1 VFDLDTYAAGLAAS
15 LGMAVGAWL
24 LSIPMRNVSIVD
36 SLWSLS
42 FVLMTLVYILLAP
55 AAGDRA
61 LLTLFL
67 VGVWAVRLSAYIT
80 QRNWGKPEDRRYQA
94 IRRENEPGFWL
105 KSLYVAFG
113 LQAILAWI
121 ISLPL
126 LTAVVTPTPIGWLDY
141 TAVALWLIG
150 LVFEAVADA
159 QLAAF
164 KTRPES
170 QGRVMDRGLWRYS
183 RHPNYFGEACIWWGL
198 WLLAAASGAWW
209 TIISPLLMTLL
220 LLRVSGVTLL
230 ERDIV
235 DRRPGYREYAART
248 NVFVP
253 GPPRT

>member
-24 LSIPMRNVSIVD
+24 VSIPMRNVSIVD

-105 KSLYVAFG
+105 KSLYVVFG

-164 KTRPES
+164 KARPES

>member
-24 LSIPMRNVSIVD
+24 VSIPMRNVSIVD
-36 SLWSLS
+36 SLWSLL
-42 FVLMTLVYILLAP
+42 FVLMTLVYVLLTP
-55 AAGDRA
+55 AAGGRA

-67 VGVWAVRLSAYIT
+67 VGVWAVRLSAYLT
-80 QRNWGKPEDRRYQA
+80 QRNWGQPEDRRYQA

-105 KSLYVAFG
+105 KSLYVVFG

-126 LTAVVTPTPIGWLDY
+126 MSAVVTATPIGWLDY
-141 TAVALWLIG
+141 TAVGVWFIG

-164 KTRPES
+164 KARPES
-170 QGRVMDRGLWRYS
+170 RGRVMDRGLWRYS
-183 RHPNYFGEACIWWGL
+183 RHPNYFGEACVWWGL

-209 TIISPLLMTLL
+209 TVISPLLMTLL
-220 LLRVSGVTLL
+220 LLQVSGVTLL
-230 ERDIV
+230 ERNIV

-248 NVFVP
+248 NAFVP
-253 GPPRT
+253 GPPRA

>member
-24 LSIPMRNVSIVD
+24 VSIPMRNVSIAD
-36 SLWSLS
+36 SLWSLL
-42 FVLMTLVYILLAP
+42 FVLMTLVYVLVAP

-67 VGVWAVRLSAYIT
+67 VGVWAVRLSAYLT
-80 QRNWGKPEDRRYQA
+80 QRNWGQPEDRRYQA

-105 KSLYVAFG
+105 KSLYMVFG

-126 LTAVVTPTPIGWLDY
+126 MTAVVTPTPLGWLDY
-141 TAVALWLIG
+141 TAVGLWLIG
-150 LVFEAVADA
+150 LAFEAVADA

-164 KTRPES
+164 KTCPES
-170 QGRVMDRGLWRYS
+170 QGRVMDGGLWRYS
-183 RHPNYFGEACIWWGL
+183 RHPNYFGEACVWWGL

-230 ERDIV
+230 EGDIV

-248 NVFVP
+248 NTFVP

>member
-24 LSIPMRNVSIVD
+24 VSIPMRNVSIAD
-36 SLWSLS
+36 SLWSLL
-42 FVLMTLVYILLAP
+42 FVLMTLVYVLVAP

-67 VGVWAVRLSAYIT
+67 VGVWAVRLSAYLT
-80 QRNWGKPEDRRYQA
+80 QRNWGQPEDRRYQA

-105 KSLYVAFG
+105 KSLYMVFG

-126 LTAVVTPTPIGWLDY
+126 MTAVVTPTPLGWLDY
-141 TAVALWLIG
+141 TAVGLWLIG
-150 LVFEAVADA
+150 LAFEAVADA

-164 KTRPES
+164 KTCPES
-170 QGRVMDRGLWRYS
+170 QGRVMDGGLWRYS
-183 RHPNYFGEACIWWGL
+183 RHPNYFGEACVWWGL

-230 ERDIV
+230 EGDIV

>member
-15 LGMAVGAWL
+15 LSIAVGAWL
-24 LSIPMRNVSIVD
+24 VSIAMRNVSIVD
-36 SLWSLS
+36 SLWSLF

-67 VGVWAVRLSAYIT
+67 VGVWAVHLSSYIT

-105 KSLYVAFG
+105 KSLYMVFG
-113 LQAILAWI
+113 LQAVLAWV

-126 LTAVVTPTPIGWLDY
+126 LTAVVTPTPIGCWP
-141 TAVALWLIG
+141 ICF
-150 LVFEAVADA
+150 VFEAVADA

-164 KTRPES
+164 KACPDN

-183 RHPNYFGEACIWWGL
+183 RHPNYFGEAC
-198 WLLAAASGAWW
+198 
-209 TIISPLLMTLL
+209 
-220 LLRVSGVTLL
+220 V
-230 ERDIV
+230 
-235 DRRPGYREYAART
+235 
-248 NVFVP
+248 
-253 GPPRT
+253 

>member
-1 VFDLDTYAAGLAAS
+1 MFDLDTYAAGLAAS

-24 LSIPMRNVSIVD
+24 VSIPMRNVSIVD
-36 SLWSLS
+36 SLWSLL
-42 FVLMTLVYILLAP
+42 FVLMTLVYVLLTP

-67 VGVWAVRLSAYIT
+67 VGVWAVRLSAYLT
-80 QRNWGKPEDRRYQA
+80 QRNWGQPEDRRYQA

-105 KSLYVAFG
+105 KSLYVVFG

-126 LTAVVTPTPIGWLDY
+126 MSAVVTATPIGWLDY
-141 TAVALWLIG
+141 TAVGVWFIG
-150 LVFEAVADA
+150 LVLEAVADA

-164 KTRPES
+164 KARPES
-170 QGRVMDRGLWRYS
+170 RGRVMDRGLWRYS
-183 RHPNYFGEACIWWGL
+183 RHPNYFGEACVWWGL

-209 TIISPLLMTLL
+209 TVISPLLMTLL
-220 LLRVSGVTLL
+220 LLQVSGVTLL
-230 ERDIV
+230 ERNIV

-248 NVFVP
+248 NAFVP
-253 GPPRT
+253 GPPRA